1 MVVLREHTHL
11 DGRFRRVETE
21 NFFEHQSVRDAVSD
35 VVERAEF
42 VSHGV
47 ADSEERVCERHTC
60 HCCGVSHFFTGFN
73 VYLTVIVS
81 AGEIFEYRL
90 QRLFRKTVGIIGSH
104 NRSVCF
110 QRVGNGVDTGSGGK
124 SSRRAHME
132 IGVDYSH
139 IGQQLIVCERIF
151 DSAVLIG
158 DDGDRSNFRTRA
170 GGSRDSDEV
179 RFFSHLREGVNSL
192 TDIDESHRHIHEVCF
207 GVFVKNPHYFARV
220 HCRAA
225 AESDDRI
232 GFERTHEFRAR
243 LCAGESG
250 IGSDVEE
257 RFVNDAHF
265 VELVLD
271 GFGVTVIVKERVRYD
286 ERAFFVHYVRQ
297 LVESDGQ
304 TAFFDINLFRSAE
317 PKHIFSPFCNSLNV
331 YKVLDSHVFRNAVAA
346 PRAAT
351 ER

>member
-1 MVVLREHTHL
+1 M
-11 DGRFRRVETE
+11 
-21 NFFEHQSVRDAVSD
+21 
-35 VVERAEF
+35 
-42 VSHGV
+42 
-47 ADSEERVCERHTC
+47 
-60 HCCGVSHFFTGFN
+60 
-73 VYLTVIVS
+73 
-81 AGEIFEYRL
+81 
-90 QRLFRKTVGIIGSH
+90 
-104 NRSVCF
+104 
-110 QRVGNGVDTGSGGK
+110 
-124 SSRRAHME
+124 
-132 IGVDYSH
+132 
-139 IGQQLIVCERIF
+139 
-151 DSAVLIG
+151 
-158 DDGDRSNFRTRA
+158 
-170 GGSRDSDEV
+170 
-179 RFFSHLREGVNSL
+179 
-192 TDIDESHRHIHEVCF
+192 
-207 GVFVKNPHYFARV
+207 FVKNPHYLARV

-265 VELVLD
+265 VEFVLD
-271 GFGVTVIVKERVRYD
+271 GFGVAVIVKERVRYD

-346 PRAAT
+346 PGAAA